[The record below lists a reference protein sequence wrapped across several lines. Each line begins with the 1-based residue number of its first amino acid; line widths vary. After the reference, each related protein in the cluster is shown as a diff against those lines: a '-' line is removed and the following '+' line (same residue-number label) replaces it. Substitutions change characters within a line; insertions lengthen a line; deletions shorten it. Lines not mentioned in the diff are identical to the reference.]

1 MWDLLRPG
9 LAFVAATVG
18 ALLRRAVLRSL
29 FRRWARPP
37 NGWASLA
44 QAVRLPSMLWSIV
57 LGLWVAIA
65 IAGETERMSRRLS
78 QQLGLVLEVAII
90 LSVTITVAGVV
101 STLIE
106 HASERRALGGPV
118 RSEEHTSELQSPC
131 NLVCRLL

>member
-1 MWDLLRPG
+1 
-9 LAFVAATVG
+9 
-18 ALLRRAVLRSL
+18 
-29 FRRWARPP
+29 
-37 NGWASLA
+37 
-44 QAVRLPSMLWSIV
+44 MLWSIV

-106 HASERRALGGPV
+106 HASERRALGGPLTRLRQAVAPRGVFAV
-118 RSEEHTSELQSPC
+118 RPLLLLDAPRLQITPDL
-131 NLVCRLL
+131 NPPRVRRLARAVAA

>member
-1 MWDLLRPG
+1 
-9 LAFVAATVG
+9 
-18 ALLRRAVLRSL
+18 
-29 FRRWARPP
+29 RPP
-37 NGWASLA
+37 NGWASLG
-44 QAVRLPSMLWSIV
+44 QAIRLPSMLWSIV

-118 RSEEHTSELQSPC
+118 T
-131 NLVCRLL
+131 RLRQAGARRVRLGLGPVVLPDPPGHQVTPVL

>member
-1 MWDLLRPG
+1 
-9 LAFVAATVG
+9 
-18 ALLRRAVLRSL
+18 
-29 FRRWARPP
+29 
-37 NGWASLA
+37 
-44 QAVRLPSMLWSIV
+44 MLWSIV

-106 HASERRALGGPV
+106 HASERRAPRGPRPRARQTPAPRGGFAPGPALLP
-118 RSEEHTSELQSPC
+118 HAA
-131 NLVCRLL
+131 RLHNPPLPTRPARRRRAPGPAPPG

>member
-1 MWDLLRPG
+1 MALVLRAVLLS
-9 LAFVAATVG
+9 
-18 ALLRRAVLRSL
+18 LLRRG
-29 FRRWARPP
+29 ARPP
-37 NGWASLA
+37 NGWASLGPA
-44 QAVRLPSMLWSIV
+44 IRLPSMLWSIV

-106 HASERRALGGPV
+106 HASERRALGGPPTPLGPAPPP
-118 RSEEHTSELQSPC
+118 RA
-131 NLVCRLL
+131 RLPP

>member
-1 MWDLLRPG
+1 
-9 LAFVAATVG
+9 
-18 ALLRRAVLRSL
+18 
-29 FRRWARPP
+29 
-37 NGWASLA
+37 
-44 QAVRLPSMLWSIV
+44 MLWSIV

-106 HASERRALGGPV
+106 HASERRAPRGPLTRLRPAVARGGGFALGLLVLLGAPRLPITPILDPPRVRGP
-118 RSEEHTSELQSPC
+118 PPGPPA
-131 NLVCRLL
+131 